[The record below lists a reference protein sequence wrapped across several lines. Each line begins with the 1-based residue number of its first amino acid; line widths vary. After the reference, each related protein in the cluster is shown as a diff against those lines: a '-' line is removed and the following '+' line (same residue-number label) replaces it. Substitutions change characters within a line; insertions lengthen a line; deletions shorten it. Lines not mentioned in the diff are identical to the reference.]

1 MARRALAAL
10 AVLLGVLLLPAA
22 PARADALPVTVAEV
36 KPGEVSLLADV
47 PGTVG
52 NRITVTRDGWL
63 LPVTVTPA
71 EAADRSTVVVVDTAA
86 GMAGTPMRAIR
97 SGLLALADAAPAD
110 VAVGLVTTGGEP
122 AVLLRPT
129 RDRTALRTAVSGLRA
144 GGRDALGAG
153 LRAAVALG
161 PGGPGSRL
169 LVVAGGRQV
178 AAAGSVAVPAGSPV
192 DLVALG
198 GDPTGTPLGRV
209 ARGSGGA
216 VRTVDEA
223 ARLTGALRAVA
234 TGYPRRMVVTVTVG
248 PELAGTTAALTVT
261 AAGTRT
267 EVPVRFAAAP
277 ATASTA
283 PTLAGLPVPRPTLLA
298 VLIFVAL
305 LVAVL
310 LTVTGAGGS
319 VRRGRI
325 EQVERFRL
333 PDRGPR
339 PDGGDP
345 PARPESGLTHAV
357 LGLSERVVRG
367 GGREERI
374 AQRLDRAGMTV
385 RPAEW
390 TAVRGTA
397 VFLGAVLL
405 GLLAGFLGAL
415 AGALLGWLGTLTYR
429 RLREE
434 RRRRS
439 FADQLPDA
447 LHLVVGSLRSGF
459 SLAQSIDGVVRDS
472 PPGPLTVE
480 LGRAM
485 AEVRLGSDL
494 DDALGRAAA
503 RVGNDD
509 LAWVVMAVRI
519 QRETGGNLAEVLE
532 TTVET
537 LRERDRLRRHVRA
550 LSAEGRLSAYI
561 LVALPIVLA
570 GWMLLVRR
578 EYLSPLWT
586 TPAGLVMLVGAVVLM
601 LVGAFWMARW
611 VKVEV

>member
-1 MARRALAAL
+1 MTRRTGAVL

-36 KPGEVSLLADV
+36 KPGEVRLLADV
-47 PGTVG
+47 PEAVA

-63 LPVTVTPA
+63 LPATVGPA

-86 GMAGTPMRAIR
+86 GMAGAPMRATR
-97 SGLLALADAAPAD
+97 SGLLALADAVPAD

-122 AVLLRPT
+122 AVVLRPT

-144 GGRDALGAG
+144 GGGDALGAG

-178 AAAGSVAVPAGSPV
+178 AAAGPVAVPPGSPV

-198 GDPTGTPLGRV
+198 GDPAGTPLGGM

-216 VRTVDEA
+216 VRTVDGA
-223 ARLTGALRAVA
+223 AGLSGALRAVA
-234 TGYPRRMVVTVTVG
+234 TGYPRRVVVTVTVP

-261 AAGTRT
+261 AAGART

-277 ATASTA
+277 DTTSAA

-305 LVAVL
+305 LLAVL
-310 LTVTGAGGS
+310 LTVTGTGRS

-325 EQVERFRL
+325 EQVERFR
-333 PDRGPR
+333 PATRGPR
-339 PDGGDP
+339 ADGGE
-345 PARPESGLTHAV
+345 PARPENGLTHAV

-374 AQRLDRAGMTV
+374 AQRLDRAGMTI

-390 TAVRGTA
+390 TAVRGT
-397 VFLGAVLL
+397 VVVLGAVLL

-415 AGALLGWLGTLTYR
+415 AGALLGWLGTLLYR
-429 RLREE
+429 RLRED

-472 PPGPLTVE
+472 APGPLTVE

-494 DDALGRAAA
+494 DDALDRAAA

-519 QRETGGNLAEVLE
+519 QRDTGGNLAEVLE

-586 TPAGLVMLVGAVVLM
+586 TPAGLVMLVGAAVLM
-601 LVGAFWMARW
+601 LVGAFWMSRW